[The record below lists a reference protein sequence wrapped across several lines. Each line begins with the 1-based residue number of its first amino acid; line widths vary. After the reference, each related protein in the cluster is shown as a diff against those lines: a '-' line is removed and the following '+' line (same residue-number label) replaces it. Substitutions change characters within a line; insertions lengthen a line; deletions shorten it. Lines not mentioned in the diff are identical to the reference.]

1 MAIRGITFSKQSV
14 ASNDDAHI
22 YKVLLNGRN
31 GKTKGCEMTFGTDE
45 IYISNGYFM
54 ASSRLIEVSSVE
66 TITTPIVTSGTNYCR
81 LVFEIDLTKINTN
94 SEFNQGAFK
103 ILSSST
109 DYPQITQE
117 DLENGGN
124 VYQLPFAK
132 FTKTIT
138 GIENFISELQS
149 IGHVAGN
156 TTIYVSP
163 TGNDASG
170 DGSQSLPFKTI
181 KHALD
186 SIPRDLGDNEI
197 TIDIASGT
205 YAEDV
210 VISGFC
216 GSPLRISVGAVT
228 VNQLSIYDSCVIIN
242 GDTLTISASGKT
254 YGLYCH
260 RDSNVICQ
268 SKLTINGATNGIY
281 AGYASR
287 LNIRGALTINS
298 CTFAITTTFAAIAYI
313 STVTGSRNNNGVQA
327 SGGIVTIGSIVAEMA
342 STLYVT
348 SNGGRIFTGSQS
360 SVPSY

>member
-14 ASNDDAHI
+14 SSNDDAHI

-31 GKTKGCEMTFGTDE
+31 GKTKGCKMTFGADE
-45 IYISNGYFM
+45 IYISHGYFF
-54 ASSRLIEVSSVE
+54 ASNRLIEVSSVE
-66 TITTPIVTSGTNYCR
+66 TITTPLVTSGTSYCR
-81 LVFEIDLTKINTN
+81 LVFEIDLTKINSN
-94 SEFNQGAFK
+94 SEFNQGTFK

-109 DYPQITQE
+109 DYPQLTQE

-138 GIENFISELQS
+138 GISNFVSELES
-149 IGHVAGN
+149 IGSVAGN

-163 TGNDASG
+163 SGNDASG
-170 DGSQSLPFKTI
+170 DGSQSLPFRTI

-186 SIPRDLGDNEI
+186 SVPKDLGNNEI
-197 TIDIASGT
+197 TINIASGT
-205 YAEDV
+205 YTEDV
-210 VISGFC
+210 EISGFY
-216 GSPLRISVGAVT
+216 GSPLRISIGAVT
-228 VNQLSIYDSCVIIN
+228 VNQLSIYDSCVIIS

-260 RDSNVICQ
+260 RDSNIICQ
-268 SKLTINGATNGIY
+268 SKLTINGAENGIY

-287 LNIRGALTINS
+287 LNVRGALTINS
-298 CTFAITTTFAAIAYI
+298 CTYAITTTFAAIAYI
-313 STVTGSRNNNGVQA
+313 SSVTGSKNNNGIQA
-327 SGGIVTIGSIVAEMA
+327 SGGIVTIGTIVSSMA
-342 STLYVT
+342 SVLYVT
-348 SNGGRIFTGSQS
+348 SNGGRIYTGSQA